1 MVGLWPGAVLANI
14 GAMKMRHLQSRWAA
28 WAFALALVLKAAV
41 PLLATASAQIQ
52 GKPLAE
58 VCTVYGVATVTAGDA
73 EPPPLHDGVPS
84 HSGDHCT
91 LGALVALSAPAPQAT
106 VAPPGHRPESPGQA
120 ARAAIWPD
128 ACAAWVAQLKH
139 GPPAFA

>member
-1 MVGLWPGAVLANI
+1 MNP
-14 GAMKMRHLQSRWAA
+14 RHLQSRWAA

-58 VCTVYGVATVTAGDA
+58 VCTVYGVATVTVGDA
-73 EPPPLHDGVPS
+73 EAPPSHDGVPA

-91 LGALVALSAPAPQAT
+91 LGGLVAVSAPAPQAT
-106 VAPPGHRPESPGQA
+106 AAPRVPMPDPPGQT

>member
-1 MVGLWPGAVLANI
+1 MQGLWSGAVLATI
-14 GAMKMRHLQSRWAA
+14 GAMNLRHLQNRWAA

-52 GKPLAE
+52 GKALAE
-58 VCTVYGVATVTAGDA
+58 ICTVYGVATVTVGDV
-73 EPPPLHDGVPS
+73 ELPPLHDAGLAHV
-84 HSGDHCT
+84 GDHCT

-106 VAPPGHRPESPGQA
+106 TAPQGPMAEAPGQT
-120 ARAAIWPD
+120 ARAEIWPD